1 MQHPD
6 AELLAAVALGEHPDG
21 PVGPHLAECPAC
33 RAEVDELA
41 HVADALRANASLVAP
56 PTPALG
62 RGTSRDRTR

>member
-6 AELLAAVALGEHPDG
+6 AELLAAVALGEHPEG

-41 HVADALRANASLVAP
+41 HVADALPCQRLLGST